1 MSLSELNRRT
11 LMAGAAT
18 AAAVAL
24 PATVAADAAIVAGMA
39 TAAPLLPLGDVSFPE
54 LAARLAAVAARWQ
67 RQRALDRAD
76 TDKIARL
83 VTEATGTSSDDAPAR
98 GEPGYDRYEETRRR
112 IVREYDFE
120 FGDPVD
126 EQGCSIAWNEID
138 DERFPLVE
146 EILAMPVRSVA
157 DIVLQAQAFLL
168 AEPFDIA
175 NSNLAR
181 RLVENILA
189 AAGVKALPAAGVLS

>member
-112 IVREYDFE
+112 ITREYDFE
-120 FGDPVD
+120 LGDPVD
-126 EQGCSIAWNEID
+126 EQGYSIAWNEID
-138 DERFPLVE
+138 HERFPLVE
-146 EILAMPVRSVA
+146 EILAMPARSVG
-157 DIVLQAQAFLL
+157 DIVLQAQAVAL

-175 NSNLAR
+175 NSDLAR

-189 AAGVKALPAAGVLS
+189 AAGVKALPAGGVS